1 MGAQVQLGG
10 HPTDLGTTGGAKA
23 LLSPVTPA
31 PAPAGTGRGP
41 GWVLS
46 SSWAATWA
54 QRTCA
59 QVWLLRLDKDTAL
72 CSGHHP
78 HLSQQLQTRA
88 GRKGVETHASAEEP
102 DTALKAHSPGPKAAR
117 FPE

>member
-1 MGAQVQLGG
+1 MGAPVQLGS

-59 QVWLLRLDKDTAL
+59 QVWLLRLAKDAAL
-72 CSGHHP
+72 CSGHRA

-88 GRKGVETHASAEEP
+88 GRRGVDTHASAEEP
-102 DTALKAHSPGPKAAR
+102 DGALKAHSPGPRTAWL
-117 FPE
+117 PE